1 MAANSFEPSL
11 AHVLKHEGGYVNH
24 PADPAAPPI
33 SGSPPRRWRGRA
45 AIRFPPPM
53 SPR

>member
-24 PADPAAPPI
+24 RADPGGATNL
-33 SGSPPRRWRGRA
+33 GTPPRRWRGRA